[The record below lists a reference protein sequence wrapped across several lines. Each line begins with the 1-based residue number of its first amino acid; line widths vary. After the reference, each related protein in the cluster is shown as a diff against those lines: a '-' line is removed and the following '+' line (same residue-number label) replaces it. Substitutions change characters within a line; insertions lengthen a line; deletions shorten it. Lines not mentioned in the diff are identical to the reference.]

1 MTLTDTQVT
10 ELARRLDEAQV
21 ARADIPSLADSVEF
35 DVHDAY
41 RIQFTLTALRVARGE
56 RITGVKLGFT
66 SKAKMVQMG
75 VSEVIVGHLTTA
87 MLIPV
92 DGVADLSRF
101 IHPKVEPEIAYRLAS
116 DVDGT
121 TPIESCVDAVAPA
134 IEIIDSRYRDFRFTH
149 ADVVADNTSAAGYAL
164 GPWQPIGDVRD
175 RAVRLRAGA
184 EHAIGT
190 TSAILGDPA
199 LALTALAGVARRRG
213 IPLRA
218 GYTVL
223 AGAATAAIPLV
234 AGAVDCRIEGVGS
247 VSFTGRNR

>member
-1 MTLTDTQVT
+1 MTLTDAKIRELALRLDGA
-10 ELARRLDEAQV
+10 ELARD
-21 ARADIPSLADSVEF
+21 DIPSITGSVHF
-35 DVHDAY
+35 DIRDAY
-41 RIQFTLTALRVARGE
+41 RIQSAVIGLREARGE

-66 SKAKMVQMG
+66 SKAKMAQMG
-75 VSEVIVGHLTTA
+75 VSEVIVGHLTSA

-101 IHPKVEPEIAYRLAS
+101 IHPRVEPEIAYRLAR

-134 IEIIDSRYRDFRFTH
+134 VEIIDSRYRDFRFTH

-175 RAVRLRAGA
+175 RAVRLSAGA
-184 EHAIGT
+184 ARESGS

-199 LALTALAGVARRRG
+199 RALTALAEVARRRG

-234 AGAVDCRIEGVGS
+234 AGAVVCRIDGLGS
-247 VSFTGRNR
+247 VSFTGRDR